1 MNLNII
7 NLLSQDNPDMPL
19 FMDKVDSK
27 LMMDIS
33 KNEILEND
41 DWIDEVIFTV
51 PYIEKALRNPN
62 KQIITEE
69 EVVKIELIKKVSV
82 ESIKHLSKNTNLISE
97 FDEKTQDVKPSKI
110 LNAYK
115 EESFLTYEN
124 RFLYTLIKLID
135 DFIYLRT
142 KGDEDKNAYKG
153 KHHQKAN
160 YEATT
165 KVRKEKIKLTFEYVS
180 QSAEESK
187 KSGSTKDKMI
197 ELQKNMR
204 TLKATNIYQLLEE
217 KRATPIKAPLKMTN
231 VLLKNTN
238 FQYAV
243 KLWNYL
249 SDNMDIKNKAVKS
262 QKKYEEKGKIKEL
275 VDEDF
280 FIKYLIFNSLNK
292 QVRDKRKRQISVEE
306 DKKERKELTEKL
318 MEQIIDINP
327 DLVEQELKKMITDKY
342 IVYKRKKEVSL
353 KPLEESFKKGI
364 NKYLDRI
371 EKLRLK

>member
-51 PYIEKALRNPN
+51 PYLEKALRNPN

-165 KVRKEKIKLTFEYVS
+165 KVRKEKIKLTFEYIS

-249 SDNMDIKNKAVKS
+249 SDNMDIKNKSIKS

>member
-7 NLLSQDNPDMPL
+7 SLLSQENPDMPL
-19 FMDKVDSK
+19 FMDKIESK

-41 DWIDEVIFTV
+41 EWIDEVIFTV
-51 PYIEKALRNPN
+51 PYLEKALRNPN

-97 FDEKTQDVKPSKI
+97 FDEETQDVKPSKI

-142 KGDEDKNAYKG
+142 KGDEDKNNYKG
-153 KHHQKAN
+153 KHYQKAT

-165 KVRKEKIKLTFEYVS
+165 KVRKEKIKLNFEYIS

-187 KSGSTKDKMI
+187 KSESNKDKMI

-217 KRATPIKAPLKMTN
+217 KRATLIKAPLKMTN

-262 QKKYEEKGKIKEL
+262 QKKYEDKGKVKEL

-292 QVRDKRKRQISVEE
+292 QVRDKRKKQISVEE
-306 DKKERKELTEKL
+306 DKKERKELTDKL
-318 MEQIIDINP
+318 MEQIIEINP
-327 DLVEQELKKMITDKY
+327 DLVEQELKKMITEKY

-353 KPLEESFKKGI
+353 KPLEEAFKKGI
-364 NKYLDRI
+364 NAYLDRI

>member
-51 PYIEKALRNPN
+51 PYLEKALRNPN

-153 KHHQKAN
+153 KQHQKAN

-165 KVRKEKIKLTFEYVS
+165 KVRKEKIKLTFEYIS

-249 SDNMDIKNKAVKS
+249 SDNMDIKNKSIKS

>member
-51 PYIEKALRNPN
+51 PYLEKALRNPN

>member
-7 NLLSQDNPDMPL
+7 NLLSQENPDMPL
-19 FMDKVDSK
+19 FMDKIESK
-27 LMMDIS
+27 LMMDIT

-41 DWIDEVIFTV
+41 EWIDQVLFTA

-69 EVVKIELIKKVSV
+69 EVVKIELIKKVTV

-135 DFIYLRT
+135 DFIYLRS
-142 KGDEDKNAYKG
+142 KNEDDKNSYKG
-153 KHHQKAN
+153 KHHQKAV

-165 KVRKEKIKLTFEYVS
+165 KVRKEKIKLNFEYVS
-180 QSAEESK
+180 QSAEEQK
-187 KSGSTKDKMI
+187 KSTKIKDKMY
-197 ELQKNMR
+197 ELEKSIR
-204 TLKATNIYQLLEE
+204 TLKATSIYQLLED
-217 KRATPIKAPLKMTN
+217 KRATLVKAPLKMTN

-243 KLWNYL
+243 KLWNFL
-249 SDNMDIKNKAVKS
+249 SDHMDIQNKSVKAR
-262 QKKYEEKGKIKEL
+262 KEYEEKGKIKEL

-280 FIKYLIFNSLNK
+280 FIKYLIFSSLNSQIRNK
-292 QVRDKRKRQISVEE
+292 NRRQLNVEE
-306 DKKERKELTEKL
+306 DKKERQELTDKL

-327 DLVEQELKKMITDKY
+327 DLVEQELKKMITEKY

-353 KPLEESFKKGI
+353 KPLEEAFKKGI
-364 NKYLDRI
+364 NKYLTRI